1 MPLTSIKGV
10 KGTHDSRLSP
20 IRKDELN
27 QQRQNLDVIQGQ
39 KSEGVNALRDLRR
52 QIPSLAADF
61 LFEVDKLSANIEVL
75 IEENSDLK
83 GEIICLEE
91 EHKSQK
97 LISKLED
104 ERLKTN
110 DFELKLC
117 QERSDQLEE
126 ELNEFIDKGDNQ
138 YNALRQETREQEEI
152 ELALTDEINSLAN
165 QSNMVLRAKLNS
177 NKGDF
182 DRLRQGATG

>member
-1 MPLTSIKGV
+1 MNG
-10 KGTHDSRLSP
+10 
-20 IRKDELN
+20 
-27 QQRQNLDVIQGQ
+27 
-39 KSEGVNALRDLRR
+39 LRDLRR

-61 LFEVDKLSANIEVL
+61 SFEVDKLSANVEVL

-91 EHKSQK
+91 ELKSQK

-117 QERSDQLEE
+117 QERYEQLEE
-126 ELNEFIDKGDNQ
+126 ELNEFIDRGDNQ

-152 ELALTDEINSLAN
+152 E
-165 QSNMVLRAKLNS
+165 
-177 NKGDF
+177 
-182 DRLRQGATG
+182 

>member
-1 MPLTSIKGV
+1 M
-10 KGTHDSRLSP
+10 
-20 IRKDELN
+20 
-27 QQRQNLDVIQGQ
+27 
-39 KSEGVNALRDLRR
+39 
-52 QIPSLAADF
+52 
-61 LFEVDKLSANIEVL
+61 EVL

-126 ELNEFIDKGDNQ
+126 ELNEFIDRGDNQ
-138 YNALRQETREQEEI
+138 YNALRQEIREQDEI
-152 ELALTDEINSLAN
+152 EQALTEEINSLAN

-182 DRLRQGATG
+182 DRLRQGATGAALERDVARRDQAYFDILAIKKDSHKGLIEIRDVMKCDIGKNQEPYVADLSQVE